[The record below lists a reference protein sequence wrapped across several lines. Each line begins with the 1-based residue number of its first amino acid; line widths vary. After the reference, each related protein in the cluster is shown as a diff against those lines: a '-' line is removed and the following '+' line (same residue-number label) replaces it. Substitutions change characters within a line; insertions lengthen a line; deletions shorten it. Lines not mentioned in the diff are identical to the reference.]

1 MSEDERMNFKKLC
14 IFACITMVPL
24 LSFAD
29 DRPGHYS
36 GEKAET
42 LQEALKNLHEYSDK
56 LGAIVHADSFGTDQ
70 LHSVHEMTY
79 TLENALQTL
88 EKELQQMTETLE
100 SVHIAS
106 EQGETST
113 VEEDSMIF
121 LEKTRVLLQRVPQE

>member
-1 MSEDERMNFKKLC
+1 MNLKDLC
-14 IFACITMVPL
+14 VIACITMTPL
-24 LSFAD
+24 LSLAD
-29 DRPGHYS
+29 DRPGHFS

-42 LQEALKNLHEYSDK
+42 LEEALKNLHEYSDK

-70 LHSVHEMTY
+70 LHSVHEITY

-88 EKELQQMTETLE
+88 EEELKRMAETLE

-106 EQGETST
+106 EHGETNT

-121 LEKTRVLLQRVPQE
+121 LEKTRVLLQRMPHE